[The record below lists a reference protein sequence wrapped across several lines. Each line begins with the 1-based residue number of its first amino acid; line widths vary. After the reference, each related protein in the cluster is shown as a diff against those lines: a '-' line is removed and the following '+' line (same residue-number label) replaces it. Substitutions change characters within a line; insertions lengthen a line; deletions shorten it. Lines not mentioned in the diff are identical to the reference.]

1 MIFRLEFVLPTR
13 QESDLGTQN
22 RRTMWHWALIAASL
36 QTQTIP
42 MEELDLRG
50 MVQEWGQPQKA
61 RSVDRNPL
69 SIGGVRFATGVG
81 THANSSLTVLCGGK
95 AIAFRAKV
103 GVDDE
108 VGTRGSVEFLVLK
121 DGKTAWRSG
130 VLRGGQPA
138 KECDVPLRGAKTVE
152 FRVTDAGDGIDYD
165 HANWAEARLEL
176 LAGAGLK
183 VVSQPEEPPMKI
195 ASHRRDRTELHGP
208 RIVGTTP
215 GRPFLF
221 RIPATGKAP
230 LRFAARNLPE
240 GLSLDPATGIVR
252 GRVAKPGT
260 FDVKVEVSGPAGR
273 DSRTIR
279 IVAGKGKL
287 ALTPPLGWNSWNVW
301 GLSVSADKVRD
312 AARAFV
318 ETGLAGYGYQYVNID
333 DGWEAGRA
341 PDGEILCNEKFPD
354 MKALADEV
362 HALGLKLGIYSSP
375 GPKTCGGYEGSY
387 RHELQD
393 ARTYAKW
400 GIDYL
405 KYDWCS
411 YGQIAKDNSL
421 VELQKPYKVMREAL
435 DSVDRDIVYSLC
447 QYGMGE
453 VWKWGNFVGG
463 DLWRT
468 TGDIT
473 DTWGSMSSIGFAQGK
488 IVRFSG
494 PSGWNDPDMLVVGMV
509 GWGPSVRPNRL
520 TKNEQITHISLWA
533 MLAAPFLIGCDLTKL
548 DEFTKDLLMN
558 HEILEIQQDP
568 LGKPPVQRALGDGT
582 EVWTRRLWDGTTAVA
597 LFNRNLTAKEMVVA
611 WSSIGIQGTPRVVD
625 CWLRK
630 DLGRVPGGL
639 RRRVPGH
646 GAMVFKFGTPKPAW

>member
-1 MIFRLEFVLPTR
+1 
-13 QESDLGTQN
+13 
-22 RRTMWHWALIAASL
+22 MWHWALIAASL
-36 QTQTIP
+36 QTQAIP
-42 MEELDLRG
+42 MEDLG
-50 MVQEWGQPQKA
+50 LPSMVQEWGQPRRN
-61 RSVDRNPL
+61 RSVDGNPL
-69 SIGGVRFATGVG
+69 SIGGVVFERGVG
-81 THANSSLTVLCGGK
+81 THANSTLTVLVDGK
-95 AIAFRAKV
+95 AVAFRAKV

-108 VGTRGSVEFLVLK
+108 VGTRGSVEFVVLK
-121 DGKTAWRSG
+121 DGKAAWRSG

-138 KECDVPLRGAKTVE
+138 RECDVPLQGAKTVE

-165 HANWAEARLEL
+165 HADWAEARLEV
-176 LAGAGLK
+176 LAGAKPRVLAR
-183 VVSQPEEPPMKI
+183 PEEPPMKI

-221 RIPATGKAP
+221 RIPATGKSP
-230 LRFAARNLPE
+230 LRFTAKGLPE
-240 GLSLDPATGIVR
+240 GLTLDPATGIVR
-252 GRVAKPGT
+252 GRVSKPGT
-260 FDVKVEVSGPAGR
+260 YDVKVEVAGPAGKDR
-273 DSRTIR
+273 RTIR

-301 GLSVSADKVRD
+301 GLSVSAEKVRD

-318 ETGLAGYGYQYVNID
+318 ETGLAGHGYQYVNID

-447 QYGMGE
+447 QYGMGD
-453 VWKWGNFVGG
+453 VWKWGNQVGG

-473 DTWGSMSSIGFAQGK
+473 DTWGSMAGIGFAQGK
-488 IVRFSG
+488 IARYSG

-568 LGKPPVQRALGDGT
+568 LGKPPVQRELGDGT
-582 EVWTRRLWDGTTAVA
+582 EVWTRPLWDGTVAVA
-597 LFNRNLTAKEMVVA
+597 LFNRNFTAKEVA
-611 WSSIGIQGTPRVVD
+611 VSWSSIGVQGSPRVLD
-625 CWLRK
+625 CWRRK

-639 RRRVPGH
+639 RQRVPGH
-646 GAMVFKFGTPKPAW
+646 GALVFKVGTPKPAW

>member
-1 MIFRLEFVLPTR
+1 
-13 QESDLGTQN
+13 
-22 RRTMWHWALIAASL
+22 MWHWALIAASL
-36 QTQTIP
+36 QTQAIP
-42 MEELDLRG
+42 MEDLDLKA
-50 MVQEWGQPQKA
+50 MVQEWGQPQKS
-61 RSVDRNPL
+61 RSVDGRPL
-69 SIGGVRFATGVG
+69 SIGGVRFERGVG
-81 THANSSLTVLCGGK
+81 THASSTLTVLADGK
-95 AIAFRAKV
+95 AVAFRAKV

-108 VGTRGSVEFLVLK
+108 VGTRGSVEFVVLK
-121 DGKTAWRSG
+121 DGKAAWRSG

-138 KECDVPLRGAKTVE
+138 KECQVSLQGAKTVE
-152 FRVTDAGDGIDYD
+152 LRVTDAGDGIDYD
-165 HANWAEARLEL
+165 HADWAAASFEV
-176 LAGAGLK
+176 LAGAKLR
-183 VVSQPEEPPMKI
+183 VVARPEEAPMKI

-221 RIPATGKAP
+221 RIPATGKSP
-230 LRFAARNLPE
+230 LRFSANGLPE
-240 GLSLDPATGIVR
+240 GLTLDPATGIVR
-252 GRVAKPGT
+252 GRVPKPGT
-260 FDVKVEVSGPAGR
+260 YDVKVEVSGPAGKDR
-273 DSRTIR
+273 RTIR

-318 ETGLAGYGYQYVNID
+318 ETGLAGHGYQYVNID

-341 PDGEILCNEKFPD
+341 PDGEVLCNEKFPD

-411 YGQIAKDNSL
+411 YGQIAKDGSL

-447 QYGMGE
+447 QYGMGD
-453 VWKWGNFVGG
+453 VWKWGNLVGG

-473 DTWGSMSSIGFAQGK
+473 DTWGSMSGIGFAQGK
-488 IVRFSG
+488 IAKYAG

-520 TKNEQITHISLWA
+520 KKNEQITHISLWA

-568 LGKPPVQRALGDGT
+568 LGKPPVQRDLGDGT
-582 EVWTRRLWDGTTAVA
+582 EVWTRRLWDGTIAVA
-597 LFNRNLTAKEMVVA
+597 LFNRNFAAKEVA
-611 WSSIGIQGTPRVVD
+611 VSWSSIGVQGSPRVLD
-625 CWLRK
+625 CWRRK
-630 DLGRVPGGL
+630 DLGRVPNGL
-639 RRRVPGH
+639 RQRVPGH
-646 GAMVFKFGTPKPAW
+646 GALVFKVGTPKPAW